1 MTLEDWERKLLADP
15 NASKRVDDIER
26 ELRSAAGLT
35 VIPGETVVPAE
46 FFDELLRDLD
56 RPGEPNEALARAAD
70 RVKRARESAPP
81 SDKA

>member
-1 MTLEDWERKLLADP
+1 MSFEDWERSVLADP
-15 NASKRVDDIER
+15 NASERVDDIER

-35 VIPGETVVPAE
+35 AIPGETVVPAE

-70 RVKRARESAPP
+70 RAKRARLSEPP
-81 SDKA
+81 SDMA